1 MLTVHLV
8 YKTTSGL
15 YIATV
20 KSREEYLA
28 DFVTVVDY
36 TDSNPVE
43 IVNEMRKLGAY
54 GESTRKVVEEPTRY
68 FRKFLMEFLYSK
80 GGGYVFFHQSLKDY
94 GLTSRHLEK
103 VRMPLDGFIVNPVVI
118 TEEKSSKPP
127 RRAEVLVF
135 QPYFLPDGVAE
146 QIEDLSDFKKAV
158 GATNLAEYD
167 NFIMSFRDAENL
179 KEELKRELPFR
190 VNFII
195 SDDPEIRGVVE
206 D

>member
-1 MLTVHLV
+1 MLVVHLV
-8 YKTTSGL
+8 YKTTSGIK
-15 YIATV
+15 IATA

-28 DFVTVVDY
+28 DFATVIDY

-43 IVNEMRKLGAY
+43 IVNEMRKIATH
-54 GESTRKVVEEPTRY
+54 GEFTRKVVEEPTRY
-68 FRKFLMEFLYSK
+68 FRKYLMEFLYSE
-80 GGGYVFFHQSLKDY
+80 GGGYVFFHHSLREF
-94 GLTSRHLEK
+94 GLASRALEK

-127 RRAEVLVF
+127 RIADVLVF
-135 QPYFLPDGVAE
+135 QPYFLPDGAAE

-158 GATNLAEYD
+158 GATKLVKYD
-167 NFIMSFRDAENL
+167 HFVMSFRDAENL
-179 KEELKRELPFR
+179 KEKLKRELSFR

-195 SDDPEIRGVVE
+195 SDDPEMRGVVE